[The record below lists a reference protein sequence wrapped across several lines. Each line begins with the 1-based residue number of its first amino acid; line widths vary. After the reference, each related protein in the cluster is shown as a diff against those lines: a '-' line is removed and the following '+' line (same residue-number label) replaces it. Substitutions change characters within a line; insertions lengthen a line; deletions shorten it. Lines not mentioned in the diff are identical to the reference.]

1 MNLSALNQNALTE
14 LKNLKYKIVDFVQKG
29 AKKRETKIKLKDLTE
44 ARLKKIPNYIA
55 VEVAKKR
62 IDVTKD
68 GAILGLLGLLLM
80 LSYLVLSF
88 SARLDE
94 RVVALIPSRV
104 EQVTEVQPGK
114 ISPAALY
121 WKISS
126 YVSLMGNIDYANVD
140 FNYELM
146 RDVMTDDLK
155 VKFWADSSQLRSVIK
170 SKEMSQTVSF
180 DMKDVDVSS
189 RGKVISALI
198 KVRVKPMYGE
208 EVGKIREEYLLL
220 EGSVVVKKE
229 DNFWQLE
236 LFNIEQGPI
245 KDIAQVKRKVAGGLS
260 D

>member
-1 MNLSALNQNALTE
+1 MNLSALNQTALNK
-14 LKNLKYKIVDFVQKG
+14 LRNLQFKVVDFVQKG
-29 AKKRETKIKLKDLTE
+29 AQKRKTKIKLKDLTE

-62 IDVTKD
+62 IEVTKD
-68 GAILGLLGLLLM
+68 AAILGLLGLLII

-88 SARLDE
+88 SSRLDE
-94 RVVALIPSRV
+94 RIVTLIPSRV

-126 YVSLMGNIDYANVD
+126 YVSLLGNIDYANVD

-155 VKFWADSSQLRSVIK
+155 VKFWADSTQLRSVVK
-170 SKEMSQTVSF
+170 NKEMSQTVSF
-180 DMKDVDVSS
+180 DMNDMDISTK
-189 RGKVISALI
+189 GKVISALV
-198 KVRVKPMYGE
+198 KVRVKPMYGD

-220 EGSVVVKKE
+220 EGAVVVKKE

-245 KDIAQVKRKVAGGLS
+245 KDIAQVKRRVSGGFE
-260 D
+260 